1 MTANEWFK
9 KYGSTRSQRERYDEL
24 MQAAAEQVAIVRA
37 AEELAS
43 EEKAPE
49 KGEFREVGD
58 VQVVPQRPREK
69 TAGESLKKASR
80 ADPDPND
87 KPGHPGAEAADKA
100 QPENPPA
107 REKAATN
114 GLLVAQV

>member
-87 KPGHPGAEAADKA
+87 KPGRTGDMEQSDKHI
-100 QPENPPA
+100 
-107 REKAATN
+107 
-114 GLLVAQV
+114 LVRWVTSPWCRSWGRGSR